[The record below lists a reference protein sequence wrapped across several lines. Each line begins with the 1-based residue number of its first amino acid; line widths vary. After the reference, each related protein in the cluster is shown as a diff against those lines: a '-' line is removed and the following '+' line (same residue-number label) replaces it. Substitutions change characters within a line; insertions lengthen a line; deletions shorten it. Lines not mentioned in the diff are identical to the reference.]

1 MTLLEIFQIERE
13 IAENSP
19 LPGLTVKRIPASNPD
34 HIWLVLEWLEGTK
47 PDRTKSASFPITT
60 TGNCR
65 WDRRLRIQTG
75 RFSESGKPRPGAVK
89 PAARAKFTLDTGE
102 SRYMFH

>member
-34 HIWLVLEWLEGTK
+34 HIWLVLEWLEGNETRSHTIREFADYHDWK
-47 PDRTKSASFPITT
+47 LQLGSKA
-60 TGNCR
+60 
-65 WDRRLRIQTG
+65 
-75 RFSESGKPRPGAVK
+75 
-89 PAARAKFTLDTGE
+89 
-102 SRYMFH
+102 